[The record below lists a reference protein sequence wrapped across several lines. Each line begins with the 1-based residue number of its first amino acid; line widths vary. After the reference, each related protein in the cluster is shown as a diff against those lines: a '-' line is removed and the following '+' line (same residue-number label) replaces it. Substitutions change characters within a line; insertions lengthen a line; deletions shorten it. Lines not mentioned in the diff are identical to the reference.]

1 MRALVSQTFKSGMK
15 RQKSKKPGRYLYL
28 LKLNLISPIHDFWR
42 LSESSTLA
50 FSIRVVCM
58 DLPWPCAFGQKCH
71 IFYVLYSAPSHYILG
86 WQRIFNLC
94 LYWFFPHSHLLLEE
108 LVRKRNTSVET
119 CLYLSKHRV
128 EMPMLELL
136 GPFLSHAWSCGSIKK
151 KYFFPPS
158 KFF

>member
-1 MRALVSQTFKSGMK
+1 MSSIGPEIAWSNVRALVSQTFKSGMK
-15 RQKSKKPGRYLYL
+15 RQKSKKPGRYSYL

-86 WQRIFNLC
+86 WQRIQSL
-94 LYWFFPHSHLLLEE
+94 PLLVLS
-108 LVRKRNTSVET
+108 LPNQLLSVET
-119 CLYLSKHRV
+119 CLYLFKHRV

-136 GPFLSHAWSCGSIKK
+136 GPFLSHA
-151 KYFFPPS
+151 
-158 KFF
+158 